1 MPESEKKSLEAA
13 SQTEEVLE
21 SPKAL
26 LEASQQVIELEN
38 RLRKQSEE
46 HSELQGK
53 FCGIEEELAR
63 ITSRTEEA
71 VQEVERERCEKE
83 ELVEKLRNMELE
95 KKAAGALE
103 EPPHRPEVEREDGDG
118 ASVADEPVLLQPC
131 HGKQLECTGL
141 PITLSHILSH
151 CTLYTAQICD
161 TYLNRPPVS
170 WGSCIRLGLDSST
183 SFAPAP
189 PLPPPS
195 PCSPPALFSVW
206 FWCGGTLGRS
216 LASPCSESGGVDETS
231 FGAPDPAHRGAPPS
245 PRDQRRSPPD
255 SVQPGEATRGGGEG
269 EDCKRPSLAPLPAWL
284 DQLSG

>member
-118 ASVADEPVLLQPC
+118 ASVADEPVLLPPC
-131 HGKQLECTGL
+131 HGKQMECTGL
-141 PITLSHILSH
+141 
-151 CTLYTAQICD
+151 
-161 TYLNRPPVS
+161 
-170 WGSCIRLGLDSST
+170 
-183 SFAPAP
+183 
-189 PLPPPS
+189 
-195 PCSPPALFSVW
+195 
-206 FWCGGTLGRS
+206 
-216 LASPCSESGGVDETS
+216 SESY
-231 FGAPDPAHRGAPPS
+231 FHI
-245 PRDQRRSPPD
+245 
-255 SVQPGEATRGGGEG
+255 
-269 EDCKRPSLAPLPAWL
+269 
-284 DQLSG
+284 

>member
-1 MPESEKKSLEAA
+1 MTPHYQQVDIVPHEQKLLNWCVHDYLVRQGYRISAITFSDECSEQVTTNFCQQLFLEQDLDDWEDGGLGRPPGLLSLYRGVGLPESEKKSLEAV

-26 LEASQQVIELEN
+26 LEASQQVTELEN

-131 HGKQLECTGL
+131 HGKQMECTGS
-141 PITLSHILSH
+141 PIIFAHYR
-151 CTLYTAQICD
+151 LYTAQI
-161 TYLNRPPVS
+161 YVIHP
-170 WGSCIRLGLDSST
+170 
-183 SFAPAP
+183 
-189 PLPPPS
+189 
-195 PCSPPALFSVW
+195 
-206 FWCGGTLGRS
+206 
-216 LASPCSESGGVDETS
+216 
-231 FGAPDPAHRGAPPS
+231 
-245 PRDQRRSPPD
+245 
-255 SVQPGEATRGGGEG
+255 
-269 EDCKRPSLAPLPAWL
+269 
-284 DQLSG
+284 